1 MHNTSAFES
10 KQSVPVPVHAKIR
23 SVAAEIEATLMNEKT
38 LTEARRQSKPEICDF
53 NLDYDLIHHM
63 LLAINC
69 PWMTRL

>member
-10 KQSVPVPVHAKIR
+10 KQSFPVPVHAKIR